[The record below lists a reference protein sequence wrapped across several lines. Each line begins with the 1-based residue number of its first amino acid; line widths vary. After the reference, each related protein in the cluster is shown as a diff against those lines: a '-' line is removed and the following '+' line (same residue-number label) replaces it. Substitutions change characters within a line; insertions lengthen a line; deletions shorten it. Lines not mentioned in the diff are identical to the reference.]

1 MKLSQG
7 LDFVHITQDCYYAC
21 CSHALTTEKEE
32 IMGLLIGSVETTQ
45 QGKNKGI
52 IWDICMLTRVDKR
65 KDRVE
70 ISSEQL
76 VSATTKAENI
86 TKETG
91 IQSRV
96 VGWYHSHP
104 HISPWPSHVDLN
116 CQGGYQLM
124 EKGFIGLIFSVFNQD
139 SEYKGTIE
147 VHGFQANKNE
157 MNSYEEVPIPVMI
170 IPNFNYPSIGYKRM
184 IELLDI
190 LLQEEKTAFLSS
202 VEDKSDLVLLHNS
215 SIYQKNI
222 LKIIEYFSV
231 TIKKSI
237 DIELKENLK
246 KIENSKK

>member
-1 MKLSQG
+1 
-7 LDFVHITQDCYYAC
+7 
-21 CSHALTTEKEE
+21 
-32 IMGLLIGSVETTQ
+32 
-45 QGKNKGI
+45 
-52 IWDICMLTRVDKR
+52 MLTRVDKR

-96 VGWYHSHP
+96 IGWYHSHP

-116 CQGGYQLM
+116 SQSSYQMM

-139 SEYKGTIE
+139 SECKGTIE
-147 VHGFQANKNE
+147 VHGFQSAKNE
-157 MNSYEEVPIPVMI
+157 SGDDEEIQIPVI
-170 IPNFNYPSIGYKRM
+170 VIPNLNYPSIAHKRM

-190 LLQEEKTAFLSS
+190 LLQEEKISYLSS
-202 VEDKSDLVLLHNS
+202 VEGKSDLVVLHNS
-215 SIYQKNI
+215 TIYQRNVTK
-222 LKIIEYFSV
+222 LIEYFSV

-237 DIELKENLK
+237 DSEINENLK
-246 KIENSKK
+246 KIEEMK